1 MASVAL
7 LRASVLTIFVT
18 LRRWSIPVSTRRYP
32 MLEKVFLTIIGIL
45 IMLYDGLKQT
55 LEDIWFVHGV

>member
-1 MASVAL
+1 
-7 LRASVLTIFVT
+7 
-18 LRRWSIPVSTRRYP
+18 